1 MTLDLLT
8 SFEYE
13 EPSKIQI
20 EQLHYANVRIEQ
32 LKKRICFAIETN
44 SQDDQ
49 KESLWR
55 KNYIS
60 ETNFIINSD
69 ESK

>member
-49 KESLWR
+49 KESL
-55 KNYIS
+55 
-60 ETNFIINSD
+60 
-69 ESK
+69 